1 MGSGRG
7 TALESIDHGVKV
19 ALLGCLDR
27 CMLSRIAVNSLV
39 KDGIVRI
46 MFLHSVQI
54 IRAFEEV
61 RTLAAGVFGS
71 H

>member
-19 ALLGCLDR
+19 PLFGCLHG
-27 CMLSRIAVNSLV
+27 CMLGRIAVNSLM
-39 KDGIVRI
+39 KDRVVRV

-61 RTLAAGVFGS
+61 RALAAGVFGS